1 MNKQLTA
8 MQELRQRILI
18 RYPYG
23 AEDMTNEMK
32 DMQSWL
38 IEEIDLASIPKEKEQ
53 IEKAYHQGMNDGEYP
68 SMPQMGEIYYQNTYQ
83 NKSITQ

>member
-1 MNKQLTA
+1 MSKELTA

-23 AEDMTNEMK
+23 AEDMTPEMK

-53 IEKAYHQGMNDGEYP
+53 IENAFIDGHKDAHRP
-68 SMPQMGEIYYQNTYQ
+68 FKNTFI
-83 NKSITQ
+83 KSSDYFNQTYK